1 MVDVRSPR
9 VPLTI
14 HLPADLVEE
23 LETLAREKNLPV
35 DEVVMEACLAYAEP
49 YGWERCYKD
58 WLREHPGEPVREFG
72 LDGDDLA
79 PPKTEGPSA

>member
-35 DEVVMEACLAYAEP
+35 DEVVMEACLGYTEP
-49 YGWERCYKD
+49 PGWERCYKE
-58 WLREHPGEPVREFG
+58 WVRAHP
-72 LDGDDLA
+72 
-79 PPKTEGPSA
+79 KS